1 MEITKSG
8 LYKIS
13 ECLAW
18 SDSHILIAADVKVA
32 IYDDRGG
39 MLKIE
44 VSEKAHLDYF
54 SFFSAEQWYDIHFWK
69 EIHLIWDSA
78 TANVNSLNYWE
89 ENKINVRVVW
99 ESKAH
104 EGKLDIKILSFA
116 GQNANIKIDWVLT
129 VDAETTGNVWE
140 LDEENIFLWESG
152 KISGIPT
159 LFVETNDMEAGHA
172 CRMERI
178 SDEKLFYLRSRG
190 VWRENAL
197 RIMLEAKVKDL
208 LKDLEAADQAFYNNL
223 LEEILE
229 KIQ

>member
-1 MEITKSG
+1 MEITTSG

-18 SDSHILIAADVKVA
+18 SDSHIIIAADLKVA
-32 IYDDRGG
+32 IYDDRGW

-89 ENKINVRVVW
+89 ENKINVRIVW

-116 GQNANIKIDWVLT
+116 GQNANIKIDGILT

-140 LDEENIFLWESG
+140 LDEENIFLWETG

-159 LFVETNDMEAGHA
+159 LFVGTNDMEAGHA

-190 VWRENAL
+190 VGRENAL

-208 LKDLEAADQAFYNNL
+208 LKNLETVDQDFYDSL